1 MKQSAPGSASDR
13 DAEEIAL
20 DVHAH
25 VAPIF
30 AEQLAHIA
38 GVLWDVRK
46 QELTLDGHTIGLKAL
61 FDPGA
66 LIRWMDDNRIARA
79 WISIP
84 PPLYRQQLDASAA
97 QAWAQ
102 YLNEGLDRICAA
114 HPQRLAPLFHLPLE
128 HPSVAIALAEAKI
141 ADGAQGFAVAA
152 GGRAQTL
159 YSDAVLDPLW
169 AQLDAHNC
177 FLFMHPGACAD
188 GRLKAFYLENLVG
201 NPYETAVAAAHLV
214 CSGAVGRY
222 PRIRYCL
229 AHAGGA
235 TAMLAGRLQHGFDTA
250 RPGVD
255 LKVEAPKLAMRRFF
269 VDCIAHDCETIGFA
283 ARVFGEDRIVFGSDW
298 PFPMGLLRPHQQLS
312 ALAPAA
318 RARIFRDNVQA
329 LTAAASSTGTS
340 PTAGN
345 ADERHTSSKQV

>member
-1 MKQSAPGSASDR
+1 MNQNAPVAGPASGR
-13 DAEEIAL
+13 APEEIAL

-30 AEQLAHIA
+30 VERLAQVA
-38 GVLWDVRK
+38 GVLWNA
-46 QELTLDGHTIGLKAL
+46 QEQVLTLDGHPIGVKEL

-66 LIRWMDDNRIARA
+66 LIRWMDGNHITKA

-84 PPLYRQQLDASAA
+84 PPLYRQQLDATAA
-97 QAWAQ
+97 LAWAQ
-102 YLNEGLDRICAA
+102 YLNDGLERICAD
-114 HPQRLAPLFHLPLE
+114 HPRRLAPLFHLPLE
-128 HPSVAIALAEAKI
+128 HPAVAIAVAEAKI
-141 ADGAQGFAVAA
+141 ANGARGFAAAA

-159 YSDAVLDPLW
+159 YSDAALDPLW
-169 AQLDAHNC
+169 ARLDAQSC
-177 FLFMHPGACAD
+177 FFFMHPGACAD

-214 CSGAVGRY
+214 SSGAGARY

-235 TAMLAGRLQHGFDTA
+235 TAMLAGRLQHGYDTA

-255 LKVEAPKLAMRRFF
+255 LKVEPPRQAMRRFF
-269 VDCIAHDCETIGFA
+269 VDCIAHDCETINFA
-283 ARVFGEDRIVFGSDW
+283 ARIFGEDRIVFGSDW
-298 PFPMGLLRPHQQLS
+298 PFPMGLLGPHQQLS

-318 RARIFRDNVQA
+318 RARIFRDNAKALAPAQA
-329 LTAAASSTGTS
+329 ADDADRPETG
-340 PTAGN
+340 
-345 ADERHTSSKQV
+345 